1 MDRWA
6 AIRQCASQVLADYE
20 RLTGQ
25 LAFDSTSGSYA
36 RLKEMAHKL
45 YQLSVVPDDE
55 LPENVSGRLY
65 LDEGVIGYWP
75 AEEPERQHFTVAHEI
90 GHRAL
95 DHPPR
100 HFEDSKA
107 QIDDTPDVGALVVK
121 DGVYRA
127 YSEHDRWEL
136 EANVFAAELL
146 MPAGLVRQRVK
157 DDAAWTVVSL
167 ARYFGVSRA
176 AMMNQLAAALLPG
189 PGGPPSP
196 THGTPVT
203 LDPSQRKAVT
213 VDGAALVLAGPGA
226 GKTRVLVERFRF
238 LVRERRVPVNR
249 ILALTF
255 SNKAAEEMRE
265 RLAGLLPGE
274 AHAVEVGTFHSL
286 GLQLLQAY
294 GRHLGMKPNPVLLT
308 EVDAFVLLRRHLGD
322 VPLGTFEDLYRPAS
336 NLRRL
341 LQTVSRAKDELAGP
355 EEFTQRAA
363 LWAAELDARSV
374 PAELELGETLRD
386 DRQRAAQCV
395 DAAAVYVTYQRWLRE
410 GGYLDYGDLIAESV
424 RLFDLPELGAEV
436 RSRWDHILVDEMQD
450 INFASGRLVHAL
462 DGGRRIVWAVG
473 DPRQSIYRF
482 RGASP
487 VKMHAFTADYEGAT
501 VVPMEMNYRSV
512 EDVVQAGRGVDI
524 PMLLGAGGESQEV
537 PPLRA
542 ARGRSQ
548 GGPAVELVVAATGE
562 DELVELVRRV
572 KAEVVLRPPGE
583 IAVLCRTGSQAQE
596 ISEALEAA
604 GIENDWGGAL
614 AERTAFKDLVAV
626 LLLAADDPQGLVRL
640 ARLPDHSLSGPDLHI
655 LASAARQRGRSAQ
668 AALYAGAA
676 GELESLSD
684 DGRAQAQRLKSL
696 AGKLGHAPTPWQALA
711 AYLFEEAPWFRD
723 LAGDSSKAAR
733 RRLATLGQVATLAR
747 DFESRS
753 AIAGGTDIGAFL
765 AFIRICLESGELG
778 APDEALVTSDVVHV
792 LTAHRSK
799 GLEWPAVFVPNLAEG
814 RFPVGEHDPL
824 PIPPGIIR
832 GATGADEALEER
844 CLFYVAVTR
853 ARDRLV
859 LSRAGKY
866 GRSVVNAAPFLDP
879 LAATLEAAGYLRI
892 HSQSGADRV
901 PEPAPKRSTGG
912 AGERFEQAV
921 PFNWL
926 HTYEECGQRFKYE
939 HVYGLRGEEQG
950 SLGFHA
956 MVDAVLVGMAAEAA
970 AGTPPTL
977 AEALAHLAREWSAS
991 GLTVHWYGAVY
1002 QRRARAIVAS
1012 FASRL
1017 TPGAHIE
1024 VRRREALWI
1033 DDLAVELIVD
1043 EHEDTGGLHI
1053 YRRYHYGQPAK
1064 AHREDHRL
1072 ALYAALHRQVQ
1083 GDGVPYELRLHYPLI
1098 GLDEAIERSDTV
1110 IRNRTAKMAKLAT
1123 GIEEGEFE
1131 PKPSIHRC
1139 PACPFN
1145 CICPA

>member
-20 RLTGQ
+20 RRTGHP
-25 LAFDSTSGSYA
+25 AFDSTSGSYV
-36 RLKEMAHKL
+36 RLKEVAREL

-55 LPENVSGRLY
+55 LPENVSGHLY
-65 LDEGVIGYWP
+65 LDEGVIGYRP
-75 AEEPERQHFTVAHEI
+75 AEEPERQHFTVGHEI

-100 HFEDSKA
+100 KFEDSQE

-146 MPAGLVRQRVK
+146 MPVELVRQRVK
-157 DDAAWTVVSL
+157 DDAAWTVPSL
-167 ARYFGVSRA
+167 ARYFGVSKA
-176 AMMNQLAAALLPG
+176 AMLNQLAAAFLPG
-189 PGGPPSP
+189 PGVPPSP
-196 THGTPVT
+196 IQGTPVT
-203 LDPSQRKAVT
+203 LDASQRKAVT

-238 LVRERRVPVNR
+238 LVRERGVPVNR

-286 GLQLLQAY
+286 GLELLQAY
-294 GRHLGMKPNPVLLT
+294 GHHLGMKPNPLLLT
-308 EVDAFVLLRRHLGD
+308 EVDAFVLLRRRLGD
-322 VPLGTFEDLYRPAS
+322 VPLGSFEDLYRPVS

-355 EEFTQRAA
+355 EEFTQLAA
-363 LWAAELDARSV
+363 AWAVELDARPE
-374 PAELELGETLRD
+374 PADLESRKILRAERD
-386 DRQRAAQCV
+386 RAAQCM
-395 DAAAVYVTYQRWLRE
+395 DAAAVYATYQRWLRE
-410 GGYLDYGDLIAESV
+410 GGFLDYGDLIAETV
-424 RLFDLPELGAEV
+424 RLCDLPEVGAEI
-436 RSRWDHILVDEMQD
+436 RARWDHILVDELQD

-487 VKMHAFTADYEGAT
+487 VNMHAFTADYEGAT

-524 PMLLGAGGESQEV
+524 PMLPGPGGEPQEV
-537 PPLRA
+537 PPLHA

-548 GGPAVELVVAATGE
+548 GGPAVELVIAATGE
-562 DELVELVRRV
+562 GELGELVRRV
-572 KAEVVLRPPGE
+572 KAEVALRPPGE
-583 IAVLCRTGSQAQE
+583 IAVLCRTGAQAQE
-596 ISEALEAA
+596 ISEALEAS

-626 LLLAADDPQGLVRL
+626 LLLAADEPQGLVRL
-640 ARLPDHSLSGPDLHI
+640 ARLPDHSLSGADLRV
-655 LASAARQRGRSAQ
+655 LVSAARQRGRSAQ

-676 GELESLSD
+676 GELEGLTD
-684 DGRAQAQRLKSL
+684 GGRAQAQRLKAL
-696 AGKLGHAPTPWQALA
+696 VGKLGHAPTPWQALA
-711 AYLFEEAPWFRD
+711 AYLFEEASWFRD
-723 LAGDSSKAAR
+723 LAVNSSPVAR

-747 DFESRS
+747 DFEGRS
-753 AIAGGTDIGAFL
+753 GIAGGKDIDAFL
-765 AFIRICLESGELG
+765 AFVQICLESGDLG
-778 APDEALVTSDVVHV
+778 VPDEALVTSDVVHV

-814 RFPVGEHDPL
+814 RFPLGEHDPL

-844 CLFYVAVTR
+844 CLFYVAITR
-853 ARDRLV
+853 ARDCLV
-859 LSRAGKY
+859 LSRAEKY
-866 GRSVVNAAPFLDP
+866 GRSALNAAPFLDP
-879 LAATLEAAGYLRI
+879 LATTLEAAGYLRI
-892 HSQSGADRV
+892 HSHRGADEV
-901 PEPAPKRSTGG
+901 PEPSTKRSTGG
-912 AGERFEQAV
+912 AGERLEQAV

-926 HTYEECGQRFKYE
+926 HAYEECGQRFKYE

-950 SLGFHA
+950 SLVFHA
-956 MVDAVLVGMAAEAA
+956 MVDGVLVPMAAEAA
-970 AGTPPTL
+970 AGAPPTL
-977 AEALAHLAREWSAS
+977 TEALARLAREWSAS
-991 GLTVHWYGAVY
+991 GLAAHWYGAVY
-1002 QRRARAIVAS
+1002 QRRAEAVVAA

-1017 TPGAHIE
+1017 SPGAHIE
-1024 VRRREALWI
+1024 VRRRQVLRI
-1033 DDLAVELIVD
+1033 DGLAVELIVD
-1043 EHEDTGGLHI
+1043 EHEDAGGLHI

-1064 AHREDHRL
+1064 THRDDHRL

-1083 GDGVPYELRLHYPLI
+1083 GAGVPYELRLHYPLS

-1110 IRNRTAKMAKLAT
+1110 IRNRTAKMAKLAA
-1123 GIEEGEFE
+1123 GIEGGEFE
-1131 PKPSIHRC
+1131 PRPSVHRC